1 MNKCLNCQNQPAS
14 TETQKGDYE
23 MKLYQNGSTK
33 EIVYSD
39 KNCTK
44 EIGFINPHETAE
56 CYGIVDNKAIVVYNV
71 DRTSNKKV
79 GFVKWL
85 GGIK

>member
-1 MNKCLNCQNQPAS
+1 MNKCLNCQNSPVI
-14 TETQKGDYE
+14 TETEKGDYE
-23 MKLYQNGSTK
+23 MKIYQNGTTK

-44 EIGFINPHETAE
+44 EIGFLNPHETAE
-56 CYGIVDNKAIVVYNV
+56 CYGVVDNKAIVVYNV
-71 DRTSNKKV
+71 DKTNNKKV
-79 GFVKWL
+79 GFCKWL